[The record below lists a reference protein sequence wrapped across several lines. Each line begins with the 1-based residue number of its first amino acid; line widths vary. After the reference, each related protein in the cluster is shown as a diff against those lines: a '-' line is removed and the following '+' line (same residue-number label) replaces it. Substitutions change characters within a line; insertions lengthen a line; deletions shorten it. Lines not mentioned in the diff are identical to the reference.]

1 MSNDNIIWEQL
12 LLNKIASITEQ
23 DKDGYYT
30 AYKMNCRDG
39 YGIRRAYRIFP
50 GLDLVYD
57 EFDARDFSNVSQ
69 AQFHE
74 KISKNIIDI
83 GYCREGRLECEFSN
97 GLYVYMGKGDF
108 FAGLVNDYYGVN
120 AFPLENYQG
129 ISVYIYPDT
138 LYRRAPQFLKD
149 SPFNLNIDQIQNR
162 LLPGTVCFRRAD
174 DRLEHVFL
182 DFYCIPVSIKKTY
195 LELKAAELLL
205 NLGLID
211 YAEEN
216 RPQVYYPKQQVEL
229 IKRIRKQITGDIR
242 RRHTIEE
249 LAAEYGVS
257 RTSLKSCFKGVYG
270 ISIAAYMK
278 EYRMKCAAAMLRQ
291 ANSSISDISFEVG
304 YKNQSKFAA
313 AFKEII
319 GVSPLNYRKQLS
331 D

>member
-1 MSNDNIIWEQL
+1 MSSDNIIWEQL

-30 AYKMNCRDG
+30 VYKMNCRDG
-39 YGIRRAYRIFP
+39 YGIRRVYRIFP

-57 EFDARDFSNVSQ
+57 EFDTTDFSNVSQ

-74 KISKNIIDI
+74 KISRDIMDI

-108 FAGLVNDYYGVN
+108 FAGLVNEYHGVN
-120 AFPLENYQG
+120 AFPMENYQG

-138 LYRRAPQFLKD
+138 LSQRAPQFLKNA
-149 SPFNLNIDQIQNR
+149 PLNIYQIQDK
-162 LLPGTVCFRRAD
+162 LFPGTTRFRQAGN
-174 DRLEHVFL
+174 RLEHVFL
-182 DFYCIPVSIKKTY
+182 DFYRVPEPIRRAY

-205 NLGLID
+205 NLSLID
-211 YAEEN
+211 NTEEN
-216 RPQVYYPKQQVEL
+216 IPQEYHPKQHVEI

-249 LAAEYGVS
+249 LAAEHGIS
-257 RTSLKSCFKGVYG
+257 RTALKSCFKGVYG

-278 EYRMKCAAAMLRQ
+278 EYRMKCAATMLRQ
-291 ANSSISDISFEVG
+291 ANSSVSDIAFNVG